1 MNKQMTVATRLLL
14 GFGGV
19 LALMVLLVVVAIA
32 GYLKLNE
39 NIRMITE
46 VNNAK
51 MVSAYEMLTALQ
63 ETQVQTRTVIIVT
76 DKGLIDK
83 ASTAYQAAKSRFEQH
98 NSTFKNLMGKSSS
111 EEERNL
117 AAQIESALPDA
128 RATSDEVVRLGIN
141 NDNEKAQEYMLSKA
155 LPANNKLNDIV
166 QKLAELE
173 VKQNKDES
181 EHAMHSYETALFQLL
196 VVGAIAILV
205 ACGVVFFLVRS
216 FNRVLGGEPHYVG
229 DVMREVAAGNLLVNI
244 SLRPGD
250 TTSLAASISN
260 TIDKLRS
267 LMGDIKA
274 NADNVSSAAIQLT
287 STSQSLAQT
296 AAESAASIEE
306 TSASVEEI
314 SSSISQTSENARITE
329 GIASKAAREAT
340 DGGDTVRQT
349 VAAMRQ
355 IAEKIS
361 IIDDIAYQTNLLA
374 LNAAIE
380 AARAGEQGKGFAV
393 VAAEVRKLAERSQVA
408 AQDIGEVASSSVK
421 LAERAGELLEE
432 MVSSSTKTA
441 DLVQEIA
448 AAAAEQASGVNQV
461 NASVQQSNLTTQQNS
476 ASSEELASTAE
487 ELSSQA
493 ENLQEL
499 VSFFKLDESGNSG
512 RRRGGAGRKASS
524 GQGGGKAHSYGAKS
538 GGELDDAEF
547 TRF

>member
-393 VAAEVRKLAERSQVA
+393 VAAEVRKLAER
-408 AQDIGEVASSSVK
+408 
-421 LAERAGELLEE
+421 AGELLEE

>member
-51 MVSAYEMLTALQ
+51 MLSAYEMLTALQ
-63 ETQVQTRTVIIVT
+63 ETRVQTRTLVIVS
-76 DKGLIDK
+76 DKDLIDK
-83 ASTAYQAAKSRFEQH
+83 AAAAYQVAKTRFETQQ
-98 NSTFKNLMGKSSS
+98 SKFKELMGKSSS

-117 AAQIESALPDA
+117 AAQIESALPEA
-128 RATSDEVVRLGIN
+128 RAASDEVARLGAN
-141 NDNEKAQEYMLSKA
+141 NEAEKAQEYMLAKA
-155 LPANNKLNDIV
+155 VPANAKLIDVV

-196 VVGAIAILV
+196 VVAAIAILV

-244 SLRPGD
+244 TLRPGD